1 MEKRI
6 FISHS
11 SKDAQTATII
21 CDALESNGM
30 KCWIAPR
37 DIPYGQEWAGEIAK
51 AITNSSAFLFLS
63 SGSSNSSGQV
73 SREIQLAIENQVPI
87 IPIRLDGAEY
97 SDTNKYYL
105 ATIHCMFQY
114 DASKVAKLVTDI
126 TKALPAAAFGSEDNE
141 GQKVQ
146 KAKKAKKPRHGLKLM
161 LSNVFLCLCTALAAI
176 LVLFSGL
183 GTAVKTGGAVA
194 AVIIGLVP
202 MIIVRKKAIKSFAL
216 NRTTLNAVL
225 ILALAVAIGLGA
237 GAVALEN
244 HLWYSDMESKYHI
257 TLSAPDTMS
266 ASDFEDA
273 CEKVKERLD
282 IIADGQRYSFE
293 VNGAE
298 IDLIIP
304 FEIFGD
310 ETATDLIKCYVS
322 RAQRFYLTT
331 NGFYDEK
338 PDPAQVEVTPA
349 DIESVELFKGKIPGE
364 PEIKDERVEDK
375 ENYDYIKVTLNKD
388 FVKANKDALDAYGEK
403 AVFAADCVALAGN
416 YYYYYTFRGET
427 EDVYY
432 ILGDNQPSV
441 NKAVVHNLTTE
452 ALADSLNVEIDV
464 AADWEKVSEGA
475 SFGKNQKEYKEIK
488 GETISISYR
497 ASEYTPITEGGWLD
511 AIASLKKRLDSI
523 GEPYA
528 FGYGINDPHLVVV
541 RMSPE
546 KLTDGII
553 KSLCVNGIEFRA
565 GYTTASVPTSYGSKN
580 YVELTEVD
588 GTPAVKINSFY
599 DTDKELYSKL
609 FEAAALKDDDKV
621 WLTDTDSTMRLL
633 VAEKT
638 DEDYLLFT
646 CPDNME
652 EYSSWLPAFTAS
664 LYENKL
670 GIYFSFEAY
679 SFSEEDGAVPTGYLA
694 SETRQAIE
702 ADYPVRFIE
711 ADGLNLKISLDFPVN
726 ENLPQTMVTEA
737 KKLYELV
744 DFENSDFDTL
754 SLYFINEMDEERARV
769 FFRKYY
775 KTMYSSS
782 ELESGYAYTNGIFKG
797 GRIERDKE
805 VFMALLAE
813 DEFFQSLNH
822 EADGNLYFD

>member
-37 DIPYGQEWAGEIAK
+37 DIPYGQEWAGEISK

-63 SGSSNSSGQV
+63 SGNSNASGQV

-87 IPIRLDGAEY
+87 IPIRLDGSEY

-126 TKALPAAAFGSEDNE
+126 TKALPDSATKAEEQENKKE
-141 GQKVQ
+141 KKV
-146 KAKKAKKPRHGLKLM
+146 KKPRHGLKLT
-161 LSNVFLCLCTALAAI
+161 LSLVFFWLCTALAAY
-176 LVLFSGL
+176 LVLFSPL
-183 GTAVKTGGAVA
+183 GTAVKIGGAVA
-194 AVIIGLVP
+194 AVVIGFVP
-202 MIIVRKKAIKSFAL
+202 AIIVRKKAIKGFSL

-225 ILALAVAIGLGA
+225 ILALVVAIGLGV

-257 TLSAPDTMS
+257 RLYAPDEMS

-310 ETATDLIKCYVS
+310 ETVTDMIKCYVS

-375 ENYDYIKVTLNKD
+375 ENYDYIKVILNKD

-403 AVFAADCVALAGN
+403 AVFAADCVECAGE
-416 YYYYYTFRGET
+416 YYYYYTFKGET
-427 EDVYY
+427 ENVYY
-432 ILGDNQPSV
+432 ILGDNQTPV
-441 NKAVVHNLTTE
+441 NEAVMHNLTTE
-452 ALADSLNVEIDV
+452 ALAGSLNFGFDV
-464 AADWEKVSEGA
+464 AADWEKASEGA
-475 SFGKNQKEYKEIK
+475 TFGKNQKEYKEIK

-497 ASEYTPITEGGWLD
+497 ASEHTPITEGGWLD
-511 AIASLKKRLDSI
+511 AIASLKKRLDTL

-528 FGYGINDPHLVVV
+528 LGYGINDPHLVVV

-546 KLTDGII
+546 KLTYGII
-553 KSLCVNGIEFRA
+553 KSLCVDGIEFRA
-565 GYTTASVPTSYGSKN
+565 GYNTTAVPSSYSKS
-580 YVELTEVD
+580 YVELTEID
-588 GTPAVKINSFY
+588 GTPAIKINSFD

-609 FEAAALKDDDKV
+609 FEAAELKGDDKV
-621 WLTDTDSTMRLL
+621 WLTDRDDAMRLL

-638 DEDYLLFT
+638 DEDYLIFT

-652 EYSSWLPAFTAS
+652 EYSSWLPAFALS

-670 GIYFSFEAY
+670 GIYFSFEGY
-679 SFSEEDGAVPTGYLA
+679 SFSDEDAELQTGYVA
-694 SETRQAIE
+694 PEIRQAIE
-702 ADYPVRFIE
+702 DAYPVRFIE
-711 ADGLNLKISLDFPVN
+711 ADRLNLKIALDFPAD
-726 ENLPQTMVTEA
+726 ENLPQTMLTEA
-737 KKLYELV
+737 RKIYELV
-744 DFENSDFDTL
+744 DFENSEYDDI
-754 SLYFINEMDEERARV
+754 SLYFIKEQDEERARI
-769 FFRKYY
+769 FFCKYY
-775 KTMYSSS
+775 KGMYSST
-782 ELESGYAYTNGIFKG
+782 ELESGYVYTHGIFKG

-805 VFMALLAE
+805 TFMTLLGE

-822 EADGNLYFD
+822 GADGNLYFD